1 MGKTIIRGKHL
12 ILVLLISLAM
22 ISMIRAEVDKLDD
35 GTICPRGTH
44 RDDNK
49 CVSNTDWCRKFN
61 NVSLGCEDCKFW
73 AFKTENFEQSNY
85 CATHW
90 WVWFLIFL
98 GILLLLAIIGAL
110 VQICCLGKNR
120 KKKEGMYEKQYEA
133 HQVHNNMHL
142 SGYENY

>member
-1 MGKTIIRGKHL
+1 MIHGKHL
-12 ILVLLISLAM
+12 SLVLIISLTM
-22 ISMIRAEVDKLDD
+22 ISMNRAEVNKLTD

-44 RDDNK
+44 TDDDK

-73 AFKTENFEQSNY
+73 AWKTENFEQSNY

-90 WVWFLIFL
+90 WIWFLIFL
-98 GILLLLAIIGAL
+98 GILLLLAIILAL
-110 VQICCLGKNR
+110 VKTFCFGKN
-120 KKKEGMYEKQYEA
+120 KKKKDGYYEQQLEA
-133 HQVHNNMHL
+133 HQVNNNMHL